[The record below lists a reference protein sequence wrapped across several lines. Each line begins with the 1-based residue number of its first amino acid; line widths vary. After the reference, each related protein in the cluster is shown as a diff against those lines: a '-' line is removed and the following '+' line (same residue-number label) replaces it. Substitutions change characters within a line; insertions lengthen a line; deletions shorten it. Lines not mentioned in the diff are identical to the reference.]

1 MFLIRSPW
9 SVWDSTGNESQSANV
24 ESSAMVVTTQ
34 RFCWGYSWLSVLEEE
49 HRDRDRS
56 GK

>member
-9 SVWDSTGNESQSANV
+9 DSRGNESQSANV
-24 ESSAMVVTTQ
+24 ESLAMVVTTQ
-34 RFCWGYSWLSVLEEE
+34 RFCWGYSWLSVLGEE
-49 HRDRDRS
+49 HKDRDRS